1 LPGGRL
7 TRSIGS
13 KEQYIRQHVFHA
25 RRNKPFPRNLSVRT
39 IRMRKPKH
47 IFALASCALFVASCG
62 SADQDE
68 PTAVKESSIAEDQ
81 MNSADNPFA
90 ASEMAM
96 KNEMMG
102 AIGSSVSDTW
112 VKQMIAHHRGAI
124 AMSEA
129 VLKLNPS
136 ADVRMMAEQVI
147 SKQGKEIESLAS
159 MSSKAASDPAS
170 LEPFKS
176 ANMAMHEAMMAATGA
191 DVSKLYLRKMLA
203 HHDGGVALSEIAIAK
218 GKDAKVRAAAEKT
231 RSDQAKEAAMVKD
244 MLAGKPMNMADGP
257 RTKPAATKATSIPAA
272 ERRTAAPVKA
282 APVAK
287 APPKTTA
294 TPPPSD
300 TPDPHAGHDM
310 KQPN

>member
-1 LPGGRL
+1 
-7 TRSIGS
+7 
-13 KEQYIRQHVFHA
+13 
-25 RRNKPFPRNLSVRT
+25 
-39 IRMRKPKH
+39 MRKPKH

-62 SADQDE
+62 SEADNTKPASVE
-68 PTAVKESSIAEDQ
+68 ESSVAEDQ
-81 MNSADNPFA
+81 MNSDDNPFA

-96 KNEMMG
+96 KTEMM
-102 AIGSSVSDTW
+102 AAVGSSVSDSW

-147 SKQGKEIESLAS
+147 SKQGKEIESLANL
-159 MSSKAASDPAS
+159 SSKAAADPAS
-170 LEPFKS
+170 LEPYKT
-176 ANMAMHEAMMAATGA
+176 ANKAMHEAMMAATEA

-203 HHDGGVALSEIAIAK
+203 HHEGGVALSEVAIAK
-218 GKDAKVRAAAEKT
+218 GKDAKVRAAAQKT

-244 MLAGKPMNMADGP
+244 MLAGKPMKMSDGP
-257 RTKPAATKATSIPAA
+257 MTNPAVTKATSKPAA
-272 ERRTAAPVKA
+272 EKRAVAPVKA
-282 APVAK
+282 APEIK

-300 TPDPHAGHDM
+300 APDPHAGHDM